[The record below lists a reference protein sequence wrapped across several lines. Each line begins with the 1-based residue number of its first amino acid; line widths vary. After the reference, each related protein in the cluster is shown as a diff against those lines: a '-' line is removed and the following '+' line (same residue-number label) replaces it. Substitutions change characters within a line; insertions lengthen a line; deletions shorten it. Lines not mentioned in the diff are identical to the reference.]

1 MRPTLTPSGR
11 LTAGRRCLTAVEGS
25 ECRDRR
31 RCGAHAAAAGAN
43 STGGPAGGCGSRLGA
58 ATRRPHAGPS
68 IASRQ
73 DAGVADRAEPAA
85 LGNGVDGHFS
95 DFLGGTLRCTG
106 GFGRPSGGRC
116 ETDSDAEWSADG
128 QAVVPDGRG
137 GSECRDRRRDGAHA
151 AAAATAHRAWQQRS
165 IPPRSWRRAGA
176 DQAAVER
183 PARCCRSYGVR
194 SRSIEQATASNR
206 SETVRSARPLALATR
221 SQRPHSG
228 PSHRIVLDSR
238 IASRAQ

>member
-1 MRPTLTPSGR
+1 VRPTLTPNGR
-11 LTAGRRCLTAVEGS
+11 LTARRWCLTAVEGS

-43 STGGPAGGCGSRLGA
+43 LTGGPAGSCGSRRGA

-151 AAAATAHRAWQQRS
+151 AAATSCWEPRRTAHGSNAPFRRGRGAGRALIRRPSSGQPGAVDHTACALAASSRPPLATDPRRYAVRGHWHCPRARSAPQRS
-165 IPPRSWRRAGA
+165 LSPDRAG
-176 DQAAVER
+176 
-183 PARCCRSYGVR
+183 
-194 SRSIEQATASNR
+194 
-206 SETVRSARPLALATR
+206 
-221 SQRPHSG
+221 
-228 PSHRIVLDSR
+228 
-238 IASRAQ
+238 

>member
-1 MRPTLTPSGR
+1 MRPTLTPNGR
-11 LTAGRRCLTAVEGS
+11 LSWAPDGRA

-43 STGGPAGGCGSRLGA
+43 LTGGPAGSCGSRRGA

-137 GSECRDRRRDGAHA
+137 GSECRDRRRTALMLLPRPRAG
-151 AAAATAHRAWQQRS
+151 TPAHRAWQQRS
-165 IPPRSWRRAGA
+165 IRRGRGAGRALIRRPSSGQPGAVDHTAFALAASSRPPLATDPRRYAVRGHWHCPRARSAPQRSLSPDRAG
-176 DQAAVER
+176 
-183 PARCCRSYGVR
+183 
-194 SRSIEQATASNR
+194 
-206 SETVRSARPLALATR
+206 
-221 SQRPHSG
+221 
-228 PSHRIVLDSR
+228 
-238 IASRAQ
+238 